1 MNLPVI
7 IDIVIGLVFIYMAL
21 SLLASEIQELIATVL
36 QWRAEHLKKSIEV
49 LISGGSENAQ
59 DPLQRQRVRQF
70 ANLIYSN
77 PIINDLNQG
86 AKGHLSQFF
95 RAVVHGL
102 GGFYRLITRT
112 KNVFGKKSTA
122 PSYLPSDSF
131 FFILLET
138 LKITNLM

>member
-49 LISGGSENAQ
+49 LISGGSEGTQ
-59 DPLQRQRVRQF
+59 DPMQRQRVRQF

-86 AKGHLSQFF
+86 AKGRLSQFF
-95 RAVVHGL
+95 RSIVRLIGE
-102 GGFYRLITRT
+102 FYRLVTRT
-112 KNVFGKKSTA
+112 KNVFGKNQRH
-122 PSYLPSDSF
+122 
-131 FFILLET
+131 LLT
-138 LKITNLM
+138 YHLRVFQRAFWRL